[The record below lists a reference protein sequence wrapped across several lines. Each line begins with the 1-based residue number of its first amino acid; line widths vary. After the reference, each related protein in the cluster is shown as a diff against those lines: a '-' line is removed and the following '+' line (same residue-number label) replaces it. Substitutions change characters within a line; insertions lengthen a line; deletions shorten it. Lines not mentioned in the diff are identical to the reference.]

1 MSLINLLVQVIFWRR
16 KVTFMSKYL
25 WSLYSYSTP
34 AELQLCLPVFRWCSR
49 ADSAPLWSE
58 LTVLGRWCSYE
69 AQDLCILN
77 RTHHKTHT
85 YSPVPV
91 ERSQQILCDNIH
103 KKGKNWLVSKNVW
116 IDCTGTEVYLRLSVF
131 SSETGWLANAIS
143 VCITWV
149 TWVTILNTHACKM
162 TLQHFRLKL
171 SNG

>member
-1 MSLINLLVQVIFWRR
+1 MFYFTCNASRIYESFTFFKCYNKKILFHYILIFFRCTCMLSIMSLINLLVQIIFWRR

-25 WSLYSYSTP
+25 WSRYSYSTP

-91 ERSQQILCDNIH
+91 ERSQQISCDNIH
-103 KKGKNWLVSKNVW
+103 KKGKNWLV
-116 IDCTGTEVYLRLSVF
+116 G
-131 SSETGWLANAIS
+131 
-143 VCITWV
+143 
-149 TWVTILNTHACKM
+149 
-162 TLQHFRLKL
+162 
-171 SNG
+171 